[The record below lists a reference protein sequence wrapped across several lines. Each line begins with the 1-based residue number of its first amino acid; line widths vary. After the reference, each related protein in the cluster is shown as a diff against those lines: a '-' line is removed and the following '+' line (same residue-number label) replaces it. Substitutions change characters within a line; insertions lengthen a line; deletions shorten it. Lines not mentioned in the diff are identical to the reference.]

1 MSRTVRSI
9 PLVAVALAALLV
21 SLPAAAPQN
30 GAIPLDVTALL
41 DVYARGDRDQAVAA
55 VARVGKP
62 QAQALRTTLT
72 DTGHSWA
79 HAVQTELRP
88 RLLAAA
94 AFALELEAARIEH
107 GDWTSL
113 NTSQC
118 NPRCTIEWAR
128 TLLRARGPA
137 DDAERAWFTAAFA
150 LVAGVRDWTFVYS
163 PLSVPGPRTRISG
176 LALQALTRFPNDP
189 RFKLTRAMAIASR
202 YDITDE
208 MDAPRD
214 GQRTGPVQSTTAA
227 PLIVIRD
234 NRGDAR
240 IAEQRSQQVNYAKAE
255 MTALVPDAHVGG
267 EAQMRLAYLHWRLG
281 EYDDAIA
288 TARRASASAT
298 TTADQKYVAGMI
310 AGQAAQAAGQFDDA
324 EKSYGDALA
333 LRPGSQ
339 SASIGLAALRFYRGD
354 AASAYDLIEQ
364 ARTARPHDDDPWRLF
379 LYGDHP
385 HLAERIAALRAAVRR

>member
-1 MSRTVRSI
+1 MSRFFRLLTVVT
-9 PLVAVALAALLV
+9 VAFATLLV
-21 SLPAAAPQN
+21 SLPAASPQT
-30 GAIPLDVTALL
+30 GPIPLDVTALL
-41 DVYARGDRDQAVAA
+41 DAYAHGDRDQAVAA
-55 VARVGKP
+55 VARASKP
-62 QAQALRTTLT
+62 QAQTLRTVLN

-79 HAVQTELRP
+79 HAVRAELRP

-94 AFALELEAARIEH
+94 AFALEFEAARVDH
-107 GDWTSL
+107 GDWLAL

-118 NPRCTIEWAR
+118 NSRCTLEWAR

-163 PLSVPGPRTRISG
+163 PLSLPGPRTRISG

-189 RFKLTRAMAIASR
+189 RFKLARAMAIASR

-208 MDAPRD
+208 MAAPRD
-214 GQRTGPVQSTTAA
+214 GERTGPVQSTTAA

-234 NRGDAR
+234 DRGNAR
-240 IAEQRSQQVNYAKAE
+240 LAEQRSQQVNYAKAE

-267 EAQMRLAYLHWRLG
+267 EAQMRLAYLHWRLA

-288 TARRASASAT
+288 TARLAIASAT

-310 AGQAAQAAGQFDDA
+310 AGQAAQAAGQFDAA
-324 EKSYGDALA
+324 EQSYGEALA
-333 LRPGSQ
+333 ARPDSQ

-354 AASAYDLIEQ
+354 AASAYDLIERS
-364 ARTARPHDDDPWRLF
+364 RTARPRDDDPWRLF
-379 LYGDHP
+379 LYGDYP